1 MSIKTKHDK
10 HLQEMYDAKMRKL
23 AERKIARESFDGNKT
38 TWFEDVRSALMD
50 KVEDIKD
57 LIQTKQVEL
66 KAKQSALMEKHA
78 DLIEKGMSKQ
88 TDLRHKA
95 SSFLHAVADKVDVAS
110 DVKA

>member
-10 HLQEMYDAKMRKL
+10 HLQEIYDAKMRKL

-57 LIQTKQVEL
+57 LIQTKQAEL
-66 KAKQSALMEKHA
+66 KAKQSLFMVKHA
-78 DLIEKGMSKQ
+78 DLIEKGTAKQ
-88 TDLRHKA
+88 NDLRHKVSA
-95 SSFLHAVADKVDVAS
+95 LLHAAADKVDV
-110 DVKA
+110 VTELKA